1 MRLKLLFML
10 DGTWF
15 DSQHIQPQLA
25 IDFVA
30 ISGTFSLFLD
40 CCIIHFMGNKNNT
53 LVIFADKRRGGGGL
67 QLVFQVSVC
76 MIYMS
81 LIRNKEQVTGN

>member
-1 MRLKLLFML
+1 
-10 DGTWF
+10 
-15 DSQHIQPQLA
+15 
-25 IDFVA
+25 
-30 ISGTFSLFLD
+30 
-40 CCIIHFMGNKNNT
+40 MGNKVHSGGASSILYVVHT

-76 MIYMS
+76 VNYMS